1 MRSHEN
7 SLIESDPSA
16 LPSINNSK
24 RSVNKELES
33 SRRIY
38 NPNDSNEV
46 KSDDEEAG
54 AKTQRNK
61 SMDKDNSKII
71 DPAQPA
77 QVQKKELLLNISP
90 DKD

>member
-1 MRSHEN
+1 M
-7 SLIESDPSA
+7 SA

-33 SRRIY
+33 SRRGY
-38 NPNDSNEV
+38 KNDESHEV
-46 KSDDEEAG
+46 KSEDEEAG
-54 AKTQRNK
+54 ARTQRNK
-61 SMDKDNSKII
+61 STDKDNSKII

>member
-1 MRSHEN
+1 MG
-7 SLIESDPSA
+7 
-16 LPSINNSK
+16 SK
-24 RSVNKELES
+24 RSVNKDLES
-33 SRRIY
+33 SRRGY
-38 NPNDSNEV
+38 KGDESHEV

-54 AKTQRNK
+54 ARTQRNK
-61 SMDKDNSKII
+61 SMDKDKDNSKII